1 MSDLSHATKPVT
13 KPASTTAR
21 RRGPHTARGKAHSAR
36 NALRHGLNV
45 PVAVDPATAAAVE
58 ALTKQIIIGLDG
70 ACRPDP
76 EPTGG
81 RCAPSNARSQI
92 AALAQ
97 AVAEAQVDL
106 LRIRH
111 VRHDLIAAA
120 FIRGSDTA
128 DLAQRL
134 AVMARY
140 ERRVLSRRKFAIRDF
155 DAARLLPIRNGSP
168 AV

>member
-1 MSDLSHATKPVT
+1 M
-13 KPASTTAR
+13 
-21 RRGPHTARGKAHSAR
+21 
-36 NALRHGLNV
+36 
-45 PVAVDPATAAAVE
+45 
-58 ALTKQIIIGLDG
+58 
-70 ACRPDP
+70 
-76 EPTGG
+76 
-81 RCAPSNARSQI
+81 
-92 AALAQ
+92 
-97 AVAEAQVDL
+97 AEAQVDVA
-106 LRIRH
+106 RIRH